1 MQLSVIIVNYNVKY
15 FLEQCLYSVI
25 AACKNVAAEIIVIDN
40 QSTDG
45 SRTFFT
51 DKFEQVHFIWN
62 DENVGFSRANNNA
75 LLQAKGECVLFLNPD
90 TIVAEDCFEK
100 CLQFFLAQKDAGAM
114 GVRMIDGSGK
124 FLKESKRGFPSVLT
138 SFCKLSGLTALF
150 PKSRIFA
157 RYYLGHLPEM
167 DNHEVDVLSGAFMMV
182 RKSVLDSVGSF
193 DERFFM
199 YGEDIDLGYRI
210 QQAGFKNYYFAQTTI
225 LHFKGES
232 TKKNSLKYLRIF
244 YGAMLLFV
252 QKHYSGAKAMS
263 YAFLV
268 RLALA
273 VKSLGLLK
281 NKLPFLQKRSSKLQ
295 ANNNLQTIIVAHQK
309 DYDAI
314 KQLITQSGASLNVVG
329 KISVDE
335 STENSLGDLSVLPQL
350 IHQQA
355 IANIIFC
362 IPDLSAKQSIAWMQ
376 VLPHSVNFFI
386 HFAGSCSIVGSN
398 NKNIGGEAIGAN

>member
-1 MQLSVIIVNYNVKY
+1 MQISVIIVNYNVKY
-15 FLEQCLYSVI
+15 FLEQCLYSVL

-45 SRTFFT
+45 SRAFFA

-62 DENVGFSRANNNA
+62 EENGGFSKANNKA
-75 LLQAKGECVLFLNPD
+75 LLQAKGECILFLNPD

-100 CLQFFLAQKDAGAM
+100 CLSFLMSKKNVGAL
-114 GVRMIDGSGK
+114 GVRMIDGSGN

-150 PKSRIFA
+150 PKSRIFS

-167 DNHEVDVLSGAFMMV
+167 NNHEVDVLSGAFMMV
-182 RKSVLDSVGSF
+182 RKMVLDSIGSF

-210 QQAGFKNYYFAQTTI
+210 QQAGFKNYYFAETTI

-232 TKKNSLKYLRIF
+232 TKKNSLQYLRIF

-252 QKHYSGAKAMS
+252 QKHYSGAKATS
-263 YAFLV
+263 YAFFV
-268 RLALA
+268 HLASA
-273 VKSLGLLK
+273 VKTIGLLK
-281 NKLPFLQKRSSKLQ
+281 VKFPFLQKRSSNLH
-295 ANNNLQTIIVAHQK
+295 ANNNLRTVIVAHQK

-314 KQLITQSGASLNVVG
+314 KQLLTRSGSRLNIIG

-335 STENSLGDLSVLPQL
+335 STGNSLGNLCALPQL
-350 IHQQA
+350 IHQRA

-362 IPDLSAKQSIAWMQ
+362 IPCLSAKQSIEWMQ
-376 VLPHSVNFFI
+376 SIKPSVNFSI
-386 HFAGSCSIVGSN
+386 HFSESCSIVGSS
-398 NKNIGGEAIGAN
+398 NKNIGGAAIGLN